1 LVDGT
6 VDESFKRSNFDKRA
20 KTEGSIYDWIRDLHR
35 DSRGAEFPGTVNP
48 SVLERLFRQQSAEW
62 EPIAQTHS
70 NKVEDIIRNFNL
82 ALLEDIV
89 PEESLRSKIETR
101 ILSFHNKAHVAAADG
116 IDQILRDERGGILQ
130 TINHYFA
137 DTLSKTREER
147 VLVRLE
153 ELGLEDSAEQQVN
166 LKAIAGAAHL
176 SNEDQAVN
184 DIHDILKAYYQ
195 VAIKRFMDNV
205 ILQVVERIYLGD
217 NGPVKAI
224 SPEYIGTLSET
235 DLSDIAAESY
245 ATSSARTDIC
255 YRLKRLEKALTLAQ
269 NQAI

>member
-1 LVDGT
+1 V
-6 VDESFKRSNFDKRA
+6 E
-20 KTEGSIYDWIRDLHR
+20 EIIRD
-35 DSRGAEFPGTVNP
+35 
-48 SVLERLFRQQSAEW
+48 
-62 EPIAQTHS
+62 
-70 NKVEDIIRNFNL
+70 FNE

-89 PEESLRSKIETR
+89 PKDSLRSKIETR
-101 ILSFHNKAHVAAADG
+101 ILSFHNKAHVVVADQL
-116 IDQILRDERGGILQ
+116 DQILQDERNGILQ

-137 DTLSKTREER
+137 DTLSKTREDR

-153 ELGLEDSAEQQVN
+153 ELGLEDGAYLQVN

-195 VAIKRFMDNV
+195 VTIKRFIDNI
-205 ILQVVERIYLGD
+205 ILQVVEIIYLGD
-217 NGPVKAI
+217 NRPVKAI

-235 DLSDIAAESY
+235 DLSDISAESY
-245 ATSSARTDIC
+245 ATSSARTDIY
-255 YRLKRLEKALTLAQ
+255 YRLERLEKALTLAQ